1 MPHVVSLVPVRF
13 SLRPPDFN
21 AIPAGIK
28 FTSRS
33 TLWSEVKSFFPS
45 SIRILNFP
53 RLAFWKLNF
62 SRRSSHRNWDTIAGW
77 PGGKCQTP
85 TKSLKEGIL
94 RIYGPRSVRR
104 LARVVKNYPPQ
115 IAPTINNWMKL
126 RKMNH
131 RRCCCCWGRTDPNW
145 WKFLFLLAFFFFSV
159 SASDCGASSEKK
171 KSFKQVSFLSLSVD
185 LITANRGASRERR
198 FAWGM
203 EKSEEIGKICVSVE
217 SSRFINFL
225 FIYLFT
231 SLRSRGYQTQK
242 RKKNKI
248 AKLRNE
254 RKRIKFPFVCLLRYS

>member
-1 MPHVVSLVPVRF
+1 MPHVVSLVPARF

-21 AIPAGIK
+21 AILAGIK

-33 TLWSEVKSFFPS
+33 TLWSEGKSFFPS

-62 SRRSSHRNWDTIAGW
+62 SRRNWDTIAGW

-131 RRCCCCWGRTDPNW
+131 RRCCCCWGRTDANW

-171 KSFKQVSFLSLSVD
+171 SLSSKFLSSHFPLTWLLPIEVHRESADSLEAWRSRKRLGKSVSASSPRALLIFYLFICLLLSVRAV
-185 LITANRGASRERR
+185 IKRR
-198 FAWGM
+198 K
-203 EKSEEIGKICVSVE
+203 EKK
-217 SSRFINFL
+217 
-225 FIYLFT
+225 
-231 SLRSRGYQTQK
+231 
-242 RKKNKI
+242 
-248 AKLRNE
+248 
-254 RKRIKFPFVCLLRYS
+254 

>member
-131 RRCCCCWGRTDPNW
+131 RRCCCCWGRTDANW
-145 WKFLFLLAFFFFSV
+145 WKFLFLLAFFSFFLFLLLI
-159 SASDCGASSEKK
+159 AAHRPKK
-171 KSFKQVSFLSLSVD
+171 KVFQASFFPLTFRWPDYCQ
-185 LITANRGASRERR
+185 SRCIERAPIR
-198 FAWGM
+198 
-203 EKSEEIGKICVSVE
+203 
-217 SSRFINFL
+217 
-225 FIYLFT
+225 
-231 SLRSRGYQTQK
+231 LRHGEVGRDWENLCQRRVLALY
-242 RKKNKI
+242 
-248 AKLRNE
+248 
-254 RKRIKFPFVCLLRYS
+254 